1 MRGIAILVGTAALL
15 TGVTVALAQAGSTS
29 GSANNKRIIKAKIV
43 AKSFVRSD
51 VDTAPKGPSEGDY
64 YVFHDR
70 LEDMHGAR
78 AGLTDG
84 HCTAVAIENK
94 TTRYQCLVIETLP
107 HGTIIHDGIF
117 IVNTV
122 SRFSIIGGTG
132 EYSGAGG
139 EAIFAPPSIEF
150 HLSD

>member
-78 AGLTDG
+78 AGLSGRTLYCGRHREQDDALPMPG
-84 HCTAVAIENK
+84 DRDVAARNNH
-94 TTRYQCLVIETLP
+94 P
-107 HGTIIHDGIF
+107 
-117 IVNTV
+117 
-122 SRFSIIGGTG
+122 
-132 EYSGAGG
+132 
-139 EAIFAPPSIEF
+139 
-150 HLSD
+150 

>member
-1 MRGIAILVGTAALL
+1 MVRAPD
-15 TGVTVALAQAGSTS
+15 
-29 GSANNKRIIKAKIV
+29 SA
-43 AKSFVRSD
+43 
-51 VDTAPKGPSEGDY
+51 
-64 YVFHDR
+64 
-70 LEDMHGAR
+70 
-78 AGLTDG
+78 DG